1 MKHPKT
7 TGRFLRWT
15 MFWLVIFYILLNV
28 RVKVE
33 LELNKSNFIDEA
45 IEKVNWMNKVVK
57 FVRSF

>member
-1 MKHPKT
+1 MKHPKN

-15 MFWLVIFYILLNV
+15 MFWLVIIYLMLNV
-28 RVKVE
+28 RIKVE

-45 IEKVNWMNKVVK
+45 IEKVNWVNRAVK